1 MVILLRNNF
10 EKFECCIFII
20 FIVIFIE
27 FLFVVCLFK
36 INLNIYKTYNCVVIK
51 DDLVYLFIDK
61 DDLKLFN
68 SNSYI
73 YYKNKKCR
81 FEIIEVQRNLT
92 KKYHEI
98 VIKFKFKN
106 KSYDSINISIFKKKV
121 KLIHLFD
128 VIWKEA
134 YIE

>member
-1 MVILLRNNF
+1 MVILLKNNY
-10 EKFECCIFII
+10 EKFEVCILIIFII
-20 FIVIFIE
+20 IFIE
-27 FLFVVCLFK
+27 FLFIICLYK

-61 DDLKLFN
+61 DDLKIFN
-68 SNSYI
+68 SNKYI
-73 YYKNKKCR
+73 YYKNKKR
-81 FEIIEVQRNLT
+81 KFEIIEVQRNIT

-106 KSYDSINISIFKKKV
+106 KSYDSINISIFKKKI

-128 VIWKEA
+128 VIWKED
-134 YIE
+134 